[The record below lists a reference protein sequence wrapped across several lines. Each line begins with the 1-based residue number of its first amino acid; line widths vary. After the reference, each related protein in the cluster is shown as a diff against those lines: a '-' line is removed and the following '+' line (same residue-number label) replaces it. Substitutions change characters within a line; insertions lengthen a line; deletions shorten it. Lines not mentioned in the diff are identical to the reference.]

1 MLALGFS
8 TSGLIAP
15 VASGFLIDSV
25 GHRLTF
31 ALIFAL
37 MIASVVILFRQRAL
51 LPAPHPHEATA
62 VESRNAFDLL
72 RFPAVR
78 NVLIVSGMISMSWD
92 LQSVPG
98 SGLRHRASD

>member
-31 ALIFAL
+31 ALIFVL
-37 MIASVVILFRQRAL
+37 MTVSVAILFAQRAL
-51 LPAPHPHEATA
+51 LPAPHPHTA
-62 VESRNAFDLL
+62 VVERAMRSTCCAFL
-72 RFPAVR
+72 PYATC
-78 NVLIVSGMISMSWD
+78 
-92 LQSVPG
+92 
-98 SGLRHRASD
+98 